1 MKKDIVYFNTAN
13 TTMPYNQHLSDRIE
27 AYLQQKKVPNE
38 PKMMMG
44 GLAYMVDNKM
54 CVGIIKDSLMVRIAP
69 EDYDAALLKPGCR
82 QMDFTGRVLKGFV
95 MVDPEGID
103 MDKDLAYWI
112 DLALE
117 FNPRARSSK
126 SKKKK

>member
-1 MKKDIVYFNTAN
+1 MA
-13 TTMPYNQHLSDRIE
+13 YNQHLADRIE

-38 PKMMMG
+38 PKKMMG
-44 GLAYMVDNKM
+44 GIAFMVNDKM
-54 CVGIIKDSLMVRIAP
+54 CVGVIKDSFMVRIAP
-69 EDYDAALLKPGCR
+69 EVYDAALLKQGCR

-103 MDKDLAYWI
+103 MDDDLAYWI

-117 FNPRARSSK
+117 FNPRAKSSK